1 MRKFFTILTIAL
13 GLMLASGQMTVM
25 AQDSNADGT
34 APEMS
39 KEISKEISKEMFK
52 EVFKDWVMR
61 CVERDGLP
69 PCDMVQSVFTAD
81 SQERLL
87 QMSVAHLGRDDE
99 VGIQIWVPTGVMV
112 SGGVL
117 FEIDGKDRVLD
128 ALQYTRC
135 EADGCLVEAIV
146 PVANLQPL
154 RAGSKGAFAVLAST
168 GQPRVI
174 AVSLA
179 GFSAALKTVSERNKQ
194 WFSNLN

>member
-13 GLMLASGQMTVM
+13 GLMLASGQMPAT

-34 APEMS
+34 ATEMFNEMS
-39 KEISKEISKEMFK
+39 TEMFK

-87 QMSVAHLGRDDE
+87 QMSVAHLGRNDE

-117 FEIDGKDRVLD
+117 FEIDGEDRVLD

-146 PVANLQPL
+146 PAANLQPL
-154 RAGSKGAFAVLAST
+154 RAGRKGAFAVLAST